1 MKDNNNLLEYRRTKI
16 SQNSQNKLLFF
27 ACKNTNIT
35 WETIEK
41 NKYY

>member
-16 SQNSQNKLLFF
+16 SQNKLLFF

-35 WETIEK
+35 WETIQK